1 MGSTTAEGFLPFGCQ
16 EPAAGGV
23 GRGVQDLNDPFADHY
38 SRLTALARRVL
49 GRADEAEEVAADAL
63 ARLSGSS
70 VEARQPEDVAAWLN
84 RVTVNL
90 ALNRLRSRQ
99 RHDARVA
106 AVGPTLGPPSPE
118 TPEEAVARADERDR
132 VRAVLAG
139 LPDRQA
145 TALLLRHAGQSYAE
159 IAAALG
165 VAEGSVGVLLA
176 RGERAFRHA
185 WETTD
190 D

>member
-1 MGSTTAEGFLPFGCQ
+1 M
-16 EPAAGGV
+16 
-23 GRGVQDLNDPFADHY
+23 QDPTDPFAVHY
-38 SRLTALARRVL
+38 GRLTALARRVL

-63 ARLSGSS
+63 ARLPGSA
-70 VEARQPEDVAAWLN
+70 VEGRAPSDVTAWLN

-106 AVGPTLGPPSPE
+106 AVGPSLGPASPE
-118 TPEEAVARADERDR
+118 TPEEAVTRADERDR
-132 VRAVLAG
+132 VRLVLAD

-145 TALLLRHAGQSYAE
+145 MALLLRHAGQSYAE
-159 IAAALG
+159 VAAALG

-176 RGERAFRHA
+176 RGERAFRRA
-185 WETTD
+185 WERND